1 MQSAQMVLKISNK
14 QARHIWL
21 HTQGLSSAPTGPAT
35 PTRLMEIIKRL
46 GFVQLDTLQIVSRAH
61 HHILWSRN
69 QNYREPMLDK
79 LLTSDRALFE
89 HFTHDASV
97 LPMEFYPHWQRNFAR
112 RERRMLNGSWGSA
125 LPSVRARETIRKRI
139 EEEGALCSRDFENTT
154 KKRIGGWRRPPHKVA
169 LDYLWHA
176 GVLTTSHRANFHK
189 FYDLTERVIPA
200 SVRQRN
206 IENRHQVDWLCN
218 GALDRLG
225 FASGGDVQRFWNA
238 ADRSEVKDWVLR
250 NEPRLRPVDIETAD
264 GGTLRAF
271 AAADLEDRLKDLPA
285 PTSRLR
291 IINPF
296 DPIARDR
303 DRLPRLFGFDYRIE
317 IFVPAAKRKYGY
329 YVFPILQGDRFIGRI
344 EVRAD
349 RKKDILNVENIWMEP
364 GVRPAKDRVGKL
376 DAELERLAR
385 FVGAEEIVW
394 SRDALAAL

>member
-1 MQSAQMVLKISNK
+1 MKISNK
-14 QARHIWL
+14 QARHLWL
-21 HTQGLSSAPTGPAT
+21 HAQGLSPTPTGPAT
-35 PTRLMEIIKRL
+35 PDRLMEIIKGL
-46 GFVQLDTLQIVSRAH
+46 GFVQLDTLQIVARAH

-69 QNYREPMLDK
+69 QNYREPMFDK
-79 LLTSDRALFE
+79 MLADDRHVFE
-89 HFTHDASV
+89 HFTHDASI
-97 LPMEFYPHWQRNFAR
+97 LPMEFYSHWRRNFAR
-112 RERRMLNGSWGSA
+112 REKRLLNGSWGSA
-125 LPSVRARETIRKRI
+125 LPPARARETIRKRI
-139 EEEGALCSRDFENTT
+139 EKEGALCSRDFENTT

-189 FYDLTERVIPA
+189 FYDLTERVIPPHIHGDE
-200 SVRQRN
+200 V
-206 IENRHQVDWLCN
+206 EDRHQLDWLCN

-225 FASGGDVQRFWNA
+225 FASEGDVQRFWNA
-238 ADRSEVKDWVLR
+238 ADRSEVKQWVSD
-250 NEPRLRPVDIETAD
+250 NAARLRPVDIETAD

-271 AAADLEDRLKDLPA
+271 ASLDIEDRLAALPS

-303 DRLPRLFGFDYRIE
+303 DRLSHLFGFDYRIE

-329 YVFPILQGDRFIGRI
+329 YVFPMLQGDRFIGRI

-349 RKKDILNVENIWMEP
+349 RKKNMLNVENIWLEP
-364 GVRPAKDRVGKL
+364 GLRPAKDRVVKL
-376 DAELERLAR
+376 DAELERMAR

-394 SRDALAAL
+394 SGEALGAL